1 MIFLDLFQPIS
12 TFLSLIL
19 VRALV
24 DLRLVLIRFCLMKD
38 NLGIILYR
46 FQRFVA
52 DFLLCTIFGAH
63 VSDFNLFVNWFFKVC
78 LVDFSLGFAHSC
90 FIQTQSRHSPWS
102 ILTLVRWSLGVF
114 GCLSVGF
121 DKLLFDKTEFLDILG
136 LILTIFGCFLVV
148 CLADFSDDFG

>member
-63 VSDFNLFVNWFFKVC
+63 VSDLNLFVN
-78 LVDFSLGFAHSC
+78 
-90 FIQTQSRHSPWS
+90 
-102 ILTLVRWSLGVF
+102 
-114 GCLSVGF
+114 
-121 DKLLFDKTEFLDILG
+121 
-136 LILTIFGCFLVV
+136 
-148 CLADFSDDFG
+148 